1 MIVFLQ
7 KVRIVVE
14 LSQVNAEVNTFKIS
28 KKVVDDAGMVQE
40 EMCIFMRTRWHFKK
54 HIKTNLFYLLHAQGG
69 FHNQF

>member
-40 EMCIFMRTRWHFKK
+40 EMCIFMRTRWHF
-54 HIKTNLFYLLHAQGG
+54 
-69 FHNQF
+69 